1 MVEVD
6 DMNMDKERPRKR
18 AKWIDQRKYTEST
31 NAMGGYQLPVQ
42 RKSTQTDYEPDGMR
56 TD

>member
-1 MVEVD
+1 
-6 DMNMDKERPRKR
+6 MNMDKERPRKK
-18 AKWIDQRKYTEST
+18 AKLIDQMKYTEST